1 VCEVDDMKCERVARR
16 RGQYK
21 RVMTGTIA
29 ETSFR
34 QTEVGV
40 GESTMRQAIRQH
52 SLISHRADPPL
63 TQE

>member
-1 VCEVDDMKCERVARR
+1 MCEVDDIKCERVARR
-16 RGQYK
+16 RGQCK

-40 GESTMRQAIRQH
+40 GSRSRGVNDEASYTSAQ
-52 SLISHRADPPL
+52 SHLPSG
-63 TQE
+63 